1 MIKIYDELLTPKQA
15 AKEIVKHAL
24 DNSLDDWLE
33 HTWAGQEI
41 AQNATEREI
50 DLVQDQIKKLLK
62 RIYKIV

>member
-1 MIKIYDELLTPKQA
+1 MIKIYDELLTPNQA
-15 AKEIVKHAL
+15 AKEIIKHAL
-24 DNSLDDWLE
+24 DNSLDEWLE
-33 HTWAGQEI
+33 HTHPGQEI

>member
-15 AKEIVKHAL
+15 ASGIIKQAL
-24 DNSLDDWLE
+24 DNSLDEWLE
-33 HTWAGQEI
+33 HTWDGQEI